1 LASILKILFKEIK
14 TGMTTSQLDEIA
26 IRELTRYGAILSFKG
41 YRGFPA
47 AVCVPINEEI
57 VHGIPGERK

>member
-1 LASILKILFKEIK
+1 
-14 TGMTTSQLDEIA
+14 MTTSQLDEIA

-47 AVCVPINEEI
+47 AVCVSIDEEI